1 MKKLG
6 LTLYAAIAMA
16 INVVQ
21 AEELKFA
28 HVYETSE
35 PFHKWAEWAAQE
47 IEKRTE
53 GRYSIKVFPA
63 STLGKEA
70 DLNEGL
76 QLGTVDIIYTG
87 AGFLG
92 RLYKPLN
99 VVGESYMF
107 RDFNHWKSFTES
119 DYFKELSSGFQK
131 ETGNVVLAL
140 NYYGTRHVTANK
152 AIINP
157 EDMRNLR
164 VRIPNAKLYMIFPE
178 AVGANPTPLAFDE
191 VYLALQQGVVDAQEN
206 PLTTIKAKGFYEVQ
220 SHISLTGHIIDS
232 LATIASGGLWERLSD
247 EDKKIFQDVFYE
259 TANNNTAETLKGEDE
274 LLAFFKEKGKVINE
288 VDTTMFRDLVVNYK
302 KDKLKGWNIDAY
314 ERVQKIGR

>member
-1 MKKLG
+1 MKKLA
-6 LTLYAAIAMA
+6 LSVIAALMMA
-16 INVVQ
+16 NAN

-35 PFHKWAEWAAQE
+35 PFHKWAEWAADE

-63 STLGKEA
+63 SSLGKEA

-92 RLYKPLN
+92 RLYEPLN

-107 RDFNHWKSFTES
+107 RDFNHYQAFLDS
-119 DYFKELSSGFQK
+119 DYFKELSEGFHK
-131 ETGNVVLAL
+131 TTGNVVLAL

-152 AIINP
+152 AITKP
-157 EDMRNLR
+157 EDMKNLR
-164 VRIPNAKLYMIFPE
+164 IRIPNAKLYMIFPE
-178 AVGANPTPLAFDE
+178 SVGANPTPLAFDE

-206 PLTTIKAKGFYEVQ
+206 PLTTIKAKAFYEVQ
-220 SHISLTGHIIDS
+220 KHISLTGHITDS
-232 LATIASGGLWERLSD
+232 LATIVSGSVWDRLS
-247 EDKKIFQDVFYE
+247 EQDKAIFQEVFKE
-259 TANNNTAETLKGEDE
+259 TAKHNTTDTLKGEEE
-274 LLAFFKEKGKVINE
+274 LVAWFKEKGNTIHE
-288 VDTTMFRDLVVNYK
+288 VDRASFSELVLKYK
-302 KDKLKGWNIDAY
+302 KEKLKDWNAAAY
-314 ERVQKIGR
+314 EKMQQIGQ